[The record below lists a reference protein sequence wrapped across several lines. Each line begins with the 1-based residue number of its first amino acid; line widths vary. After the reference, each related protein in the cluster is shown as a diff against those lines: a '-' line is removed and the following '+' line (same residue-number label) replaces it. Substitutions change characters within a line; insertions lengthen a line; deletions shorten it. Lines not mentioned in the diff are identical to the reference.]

1 MKRYFKTLMLALAL
15 MPLVGRTDQLAWIPR
30 ADVEK
35 VVKSIQEQI
44 RQRQGEPYY
53 MVSYCSLC
61 DQIPVE
67 VWEVKDVVTV
77 AIPDT
82 DYFQMHVFG
91 RRVLR
96 SAETIREGK
105 YQEPVLYEAVA
116 PTTTTGSCGALILP
130 TSTCLQ
136 KMVLFAVLARYSNW
150 SAMSASNGS
159 TSRRMRS
166 ARRKTNRKPQPS
178 VASHRRTERI
188 SFSADVS

>member
-15 MPLVGRTDQLAWIPR
+15 MPLAGRADQLAWISR

-53 MVSYCSLC
+53 MVSC
-61 DQIPVE
+61 
-67 VWEVKDVVTV
+67 
-77 AIPDT
+77 
-82 DYFQMHVFG
+82 
-91 RRVLR
+91 
-96 SAETIREGK
+96 
-105 YQEPVLYEAVA
+105 
-116 PTTTTGSCGALILP
+116 
-130 TSTCLQ
+130 
-136 KMVLFAVLARYSNW
+136 FAVLARYSNW

-166 ARRKTNRKPQPS
+166 ARRKRSRKRQPS

-188 SFSADVS
+188 SFRQQGGI

>member
-15 MPLVGRTDQLAWIPR
+15 MPLVGRADQLAWISR

-116 PTTTTGSCGALILP
+116 PDNDNGFLRGVDLAYVYMPSEDGAFRCVGKVFQLECDVSVERINIPQDAFSKAEEKPKTP
-130 TSTCLQ
+130 T
-136 KMVLFAVLARYSNW
+136 K
-150 SAMSASNGS
+150 
-159 TSRRMRS
+159 
-166 ARRKTNRKPQPS
+166 RRKPP
-178 VASHRRTERI
+178 AHR
-188 SFSADVS
+188 ADLI